1 MVKKIFII
9 TGEVSGDILASKIIN
24 YLDLKMIDV
33 KGIVGSNLKE
43 MGIEGPFENK
53 DITFFGIID
62 VIKNIFYIKKR
73 IDQTVKYIE
82 SFKPDIVFSVD
93 SPDFV
98 FQVIKKIKQRKKTKS
113 KFFHFVAP
121 SIWAWREGRA
131 KKIKNLLD
139 KIYLLFKFEKKYFD
153 KYGIKNQY
161 VGHPFFE
168 NFTSSKFNINA
179 ESKLISFCPGSR
191 KKEIDAFMPIFI
203 DVIKNYKN
211 TFNYHFAITKETEFL
226 VRKYLKNINNVKY
239 YININENLKEKYL
252 KNSLITVAKS
262 GTISLDLCKNQIP
275 YITIYRLS
283 WMNYFIIKPFIKAK
297 YVNIIN
303 IIADKEII
311 PELIQ
316 FDCNSKMIIAKLD
329 YFFNN
334 NDKLK
339 ALVENY
345 NLVLKELSNRDTSKQ
360 IADDLIYNLN

>member
-153 KYGIKNQY
+153 KYSIKNQY

-168 NFTSSKFNINA
+168 NFISSKLNLNS
-179 ESKLISFCPGSR
+179 ESKLISF
-191 KKEIDAFMPIFI
+191 
-203 DVIKNYKN
+203 
-211 TFNYHFAITKETEFL
+211 
-226 VRKYLKNINNVKY
+226 
-239 YININENLKEKYL
+239 
-252 KNSLITVAKS
+252 
-262 GTISLDLCKNQIP
+262 
-275 YITIYRLS
+275 
-283 WMNYFIIKPFIKAK
+283 
-297 YVNIIN
+297 
-303 IIADKEII
+303 
-311 PELIQ
+311 
-316 FDCNSKMIIAKLD
+316 
-329 YFFNN
+329 
-334 NDKLK
+334 
-339 ALVENY
+339 
-345 NLVLKELSNRDTSKQ
+345 
-360 IADDLIYNLN
+360 